1 MRATPGPEPQTG
13 ADFLLTQRHLVAR
26 IERQR
31 NPGATEQ
38 VAPSVPDVAIARRK
52 TRVNALMAPSGLLA
66 EYANANFGKTK
77 PETRE
82 IAMAPDPPLHVLLSR
97 RHAAHALLA
106 KRNQTAMAT
115 ITSTIRLALLFMIAL
130 AAPVAAQPVG
140 KPITIVVPFPPGSAL
155 DLVAR
160 LAGAKLADP
169 LGQPVVVENRT
180 GANGTL
186 GASAVARAAPDG
198 QTLLFTT
205 ASTHVTAVHLMKS
218 LPYDPLNDFTPIVAA
233 VEPVTCLVVNS
244 ALPVNSVPELVAY
257 AKARPGALSY
267 GSSGVGSVFHLMGE
281 LLNQTAGVQINH
293 VPYRGSAPA
302 LQDVVA
308 GHIPMAF
315 VSLPNALTLG
325 NAGSVKILAVLEPMR
340 FTRRAD
346 IPSMAE
352 AVPAFRKPSSWFGVF
367 GPAGLPAPIVAR
379 LNSEIV
385 KALAATDM
393 KAKLDENGMAV
404 IGGTPA
410 DFRALIVDGIA
421 RYGAIIKAAGVKP
434 E

>member
-1 MRATPGPEPQTG
+1 MT
-13 ADFLLTQRHLVAR
+13 
-26 IERQR
+26 
-31 NPGATEQ
+31 
-38 VAPSVPDVAIARRK
+38 
-52 TRVNALMAPSGLLA
+52 
-66 EYANANFGKTK
+66 
-77 PETRE
+77 
-82 IAMAPDPPLHVLLSR
+82 
-97 RHAAHALLA
+97 
-106 KRNQTAMAT
+106 
-115 ITSTIRLALLFMIAL
+115 TIRLALLLLVAL
-130 AAPVAAQPVG
+130 ATPTAAQPAG

-160 LAGAKLADP
+160 IAGAKLADA

-218 LPYDPLNDFTPIVAA
+218 LPYDPLKDFTPIVAA
-233 VEPVTCLVVNS
+233 VEPVTCLVVNG
-244 ALPVNSVPELVAY
+244 ALPVNSVGELVAY
-257 AKARPGALSY
+257 AKARPGVLSY

-281 LLNQTAGVQINH
+281 LFNQTAGVRINH

-308 GHIPMAF
+308 GHIPMSF

-325 NAGSVKILAVLEPMR
+325 DTNSVKILAVLEPMR
-340 FTRRAD
+340 FARRAD
-346 IPSMAE
+346 IPSMSE
-352 AVPAFRKPSSWFGVF
+352 AIPAFRKPSSWFGVF
-367 GPAGLPAPIVAR
+367 GPPGLPAPTAAR

-385 KALAATDM
+385 KALGAPEV
-393 KAKLDENGMAV
+393 KSKLDENGMAV
-404 IGGTPA
+404 IGGTPE